1 MSKLFILALSRG
13 DWEKNHKQVRW
24 LLKGKRGYYIYI
36 LKIHHVAFSH
46 FLMVLNEV
54 GKLVGWF
61 HDNDTPLFYKLH
73 KATSTCTPR
82 KWY

>member
-1 MSKLFILALSRG
+1 MSKLFILALLKG
-13 DWEKNHKQVRW
+13 DWGKNHKQVRW
-24 LLKGKRGYYIYI
+24 LLRGKRGNYIYI
-36 LKIHHVAFSH
+36 LKIHQVAF
-46 FLMVLNEV
+46 FPLFDGNEV

-61 HDNDTPLFYKLH
+61 HGNDTPLFYKPG